1 MLFGAR
7 ALVPGAV
14 LPTDP
19 AQLAR
24 SESSDGTNSGSAHS
38 SSDDDDGSSDDDGD
52 GSIFHSGRRG
62 GICGAA
68 SDDSGERTPSVN
80 LESNSRSMSFLFFLY
95 FCFYFLCHFL
105 MNTNTRLRPLSIT
118 HMVVAMLGIGTEP
131 FEIGAPSRLFTDL
144 SAERSVSSPL
154 PLASAASRGTEPPPG
169 AQPHTLPL
177 SPLSPGSARLVV
189 TSNQQRVASAAAPG
203 TPGLQSAPPSQP
215 PETQLGGSASVFGG
229 TGGGSRLAAPSGG
242 DSEPFGGAA
251 SVALVRLKHAVGR
264 RC

>member
-1 MLFGAR
+1 VLFGAR

-62 GICGAA
+62 SICGAA

-95 FCFYFLCHFL
+95 FCFFLY
-105 MNTNTRLRPLSIT
+105 
-118 HMVVAMLGIGTEP
+118 VA
-131 FEIGAPSRLFTDL
+131 FS
-144 SAERSVSSPL
+144 
-154 PLASAASRGTEPPPG
+154 
-169 AQPHTLPL
+169 
-177 SPLSPGSARLVV
+177 
-189 TSNQQRVASAAAPG
+189 
-203 TPGLQSAPPSQP
+203 
-215 PETQLGGSASVFGG
+215 
-229 TGGGSRLAAPSGG
+229 
-242 DSEPFGGAA
+242 
-251 SVALVRLKHAVGR
+251 
-264 RC
+264 

>member
-38 SSDDDDGSSDDDGD
+38 SSDDDGD

-62 GICGAA
+62 SICGAA

-95 FCFYFLCHFL
+95 FCFFLY
-105 MNTNTRLRPLSIT
+105 
-118 HMVVAMLGIGTEP
+118 VA
-131 FEIGAPSRLFTDL
+131 FS
-144 SAERSVSSPL
+144 
-154 PLASAASRGTEPPPG
+154 
-169 AQPHTLPL
+169 
-177 SPLSPGSARLVV
+177 
-189 TSNQQRVASAAAPG
+189 
-203 TPGLQSAPPSQP
+203 
-215 PETQLGGSASVFGG
+215 
-229 TGGGSRLAAPSGG
+229 
-242 DSEPFGGAA
+242 
-251 SVALVRLKHAVGR
+251 
-264 RC
+264 